1 MQQSPYPMYQPHH
14 KQIAE
19 KEKKQEQREKKSLI
33 VAVVATAILGLF
45 IGTVAVGNMV
55 GPSYQFQKAV
65 HSHMV
70 NAYLASTPELM
81 EDQIALAIQGTKD
94 LGLTAD
100 MYGKLMPWQQTPDW
114 RMDYCYLHL
123 QAIIDRCHEV
133 IEWRNHQDLSSGQVT
148 DVYNQKMTNLRNFIV
163 EGGYSDYA
171 AKGAFYVNFHSF
183 YYVWWKAIGAVM
195 FVFIIFAWTKVLVTF
210 SAGAEEPVEAIW
222 FYGLGAIV
230 SIMVIVGTAFA
241 IMGT

>member
-1 MQQSPYPMYQPHH
+1 MQQNPYQVCQPKYQ
-14 KQIAE
+14 QNVE
-19 KEKKQEQREKKSLI
+19 KEKQQERKEKKSLI
-33 VAVVATAILGLF
+33 VAIVATVILGLF
-45 IGTVAVGNMV
+45 IGAVAVGNMV

-183 YYVWWKAIGAVM
+183 YYVWWKVVCSVILF
-195 FVFIIFAWTKVLVTF
+195 FVAFAWVRALATF
-210 SAGAEEPVEAIW
+210 SGGSEEPVERFW
-222 FYGLGAIV
+222 WYLLFGIV
-230 SIMVIVGTAFA
+230 TIMLLVATLFA
-241 IMGT
+241 IMRT